1 MHENGITQRKADI
14 TIRDK
19 FVQIFLYLYFLGLK
33 KTRTIQENPV
43 KLKIKSNSAGN
54 RPYLS
59 GNE

>member
-1 MHENGITQRKADI
+1 
-14 TIRDK
+14 
-19 FVQIFLYLYFLGLK
+19 VQIFLYLYFLGLK